1 MKKYQDNSINESVAE
16 ETLMDNLL
24 NFYISKYG
32 SKSVDEVEEHLVS
45 ALSALVDRGEL
56 KSQSVIEFLDD
67 RGIER
72 ELVKP
77 KPAKKHITL
86 DEIGRRLAVVYRDRD
101 VYSGGGCGYSGG
113 RSSC

>member
-16 ETLMDNLL
+16 ETLMDNLF

-32 SKSVDEVEEHLVS
+32 TKSVDEVEHHLVI

-56 KSQSVIEFLDD
+56 KKQSVIDFLDE

-77 KPAKKHITL
+77 KETI
-86 DEIGRRLAVVYRDRD
+86 VYRDREVTRD
-101 VYSGGGCGYSGG
+101 VYGGGGCGYSGG